1 MQQPNRLIPR
11 EDQEQDIQHIL
22 DNPRTLCA
30 NDLGTG
36 KTLVS
41 VEAALRSSSD
51 VVLICCPL
59 NTFTGW
65 ERTVLSQTGCT
76 VQHINSRKAGKEAFE
91 RLSDGLPGWY
101 LINWE
106 LMRTYD
112 WREFDIDFLIMD
124 ESAKLQ
130 NRKSRTFKAAKTF
143 RVPRILLLSGT
154 PFGNKIE
161 GAWASLNMLW
171 PEQYK
176 SFWNWVTAYLRTE
189 PDPYTFKK
197 IVGENVPGSV
207 VADMPSWIRRKAPYE
222 IELAVHTVEVTM
234 APAQAK
240 IYKQFERAAVVFLE
254 NNPLL
259 AELPAVKHMRLR
271 QIALAV
277 PTVEYDEEGEATVY
291 FKPNAKSAKLDA
303 MLEVIADLPEGEP
316 QLIWTHSKQ
325 FVKIVAERL
334 KAKGYAAEAF
344 HGDVPKERREEI
356 RRQFGKEVQFIC
368 ATIQSAGT
376 GLDGLQIANIE
387 HVLSLDENR
396 MNNAQSYGRLRRGGQ
411 ERVVNRYVYRSKDT
425 LETRVVD
432 RIVSDDQ
439 LMNESIEV
447 EPSK

>member
-1 MQQPNRLIPR
+1 MTQKLIPR
-11 EDQEQDIQHIL
+11 PDQEIDIKHIL

-41 VEAALRSSSD
+41 VEAAHRSESL
-51 VVLICCPL
+51 VVVICAPL

-65 ERTVLSQTGCT
+65 ERTVLSQTGQT
-76 VQHINSRKAGKEAFE
+76 LRHINAKKAGKEAFE
-91 RLSDGLPGWY
+91 ALAGDVPGWY
-101 LINWE
+101 IINWE
-106 LMRTYD
+106 LMRRYD
-112 WREFDIDFLIMD
+112 WRTFHIDFLIMD

-130 NRKSRTFKAAKTF
+130 NRKSRTFKASKTF
-143 RVPRILLLSGT
+143 RVDRVLLLSGS

-171 PEQYK
+171 PEKYK
-176 SFWNWVTAYLRTE
+176 SFWNWVTEFLRTE

-197 IVGENVPGSV
+197 IVGEKSPGAV

-222 IELAVHTVEVTM
+222 IELAVHTVEVAM

-240 IYKQFERAAVVFLE
+240 IYKQFEQAAIVFL
-254 NNPLL
+254 NDNPLI

-277 PTVEYDEEGEATVY
+277 PTVEYDEDGEARV
-291 FKPNAKSAKLDA
+291 FFADDAKSAKLEA
-303 MLEVIADLPEGEP
+303 MLEVIEDLPEGEP

-334 KAKGYAAEAF
+334 KAKGYKAEAF
-344 HGDVPKERREEI
+344 HGDIPKERREEI
-356 RRQFGKEVQFIC
+356 RAQFGKEVQFIC

-376 GLDGLQIANIE
+376 GLDGLQLAHIE
-387 HVLSLDENR
+387 HLLSLDENR
-396 MNNAQSYGRLRRGGQ
+396 MNNYQMYGRLRRGGQ
-411 ERVVNRYVYRSKDT
+411 ERIVNRFVYRSKDT

-432 RIVSDDQ
+432 RITSDDQ
-439 LMNESIEV
+439 LMNESVEV
-447 EPSK
+447 DNR